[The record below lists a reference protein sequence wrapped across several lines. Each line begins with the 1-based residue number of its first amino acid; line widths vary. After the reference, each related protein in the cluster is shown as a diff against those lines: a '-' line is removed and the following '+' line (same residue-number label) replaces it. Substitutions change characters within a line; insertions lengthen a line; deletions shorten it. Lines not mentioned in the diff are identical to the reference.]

1 MNIYKSLKQVGGF
14 VSLCAAMSFVA
25 SCTDD
30 IEVGDSFVD
39 ASPSGTVS
47 SDTIFGNAEYTK
59 QFLTGIY
66 GMQYYGLPY
75 SNKDFIPHSHNHYT
89 GKLDAVTDLYQLH
102 WASTQVYNDYYLGA
116 LSANNS
122 ALISFTNDG
131 VWEAVRAVNLL
142 LANIDDVPGLSDE
155 LKARYSAEAKCLMAA
170 RYFDLLP
177 MYGGLPLIKQA
188 FTGGETSYDIP
199 RATIEETV
207 DYLVQLLDEAIPH
220 LPWAWNGNTSET
232 NDTQVGRW
240 TAAGAMAL
248 KAKILTFAAS
258 PIFNSEAPY
267 YDGSSEAEQQ
277 KVVWYGNYDVARWQ
291 RALKA
296 CEEFFARVESDG
308 HYALKQA
315 NGTTSNDYRLAY
327 RLGYLYQGSTEILHQ
342 TRVRDYDNWNNGYY
356 AWSNWVNLGRNS
368 YCATFEYMSMFPWN
382 DGKYFDWKK
391 DSVAIFGRG
400 RNLNNARLFY
410 LYPDATSK
418 VPYRD
423 PRLYEN
429 MIVNGQDETMD
440 MASGTTSG
448 NEYELWVGG
457 EHVGESVLKEQMVTK
472 FPTGFGV
479 MKYHCGSE
487 YQRYPLQ
494 WCYLSLSE
502 MYLFYAECLAQ
513 TGNLTKANQQV
524 DIVRARV
531 GLGTLVSGC
540 NPEHDVMNDKDAFIE
555 ELLRERACELGMTNA
570 RYHDMVRYKRTD
582 WMTKPLHGLLVY
594 RLVQDAATG
603 TWLDNNKP
611 FIGDEKNAG
620 GTHPTKFRYEKF
632 QLRQPEQRALWRYE
646 EDPNNLAVR
655 KWLLAPLP
663 ATEINKNYG
672 LVQNPG
678 W

>member
-1 MNIYKSLKQVGGF
+1 MNIYRIMKQTAGLASF
-14 VSLCAAMSFVA
+14 CAAVA
-25 SCTDD
+25 LATSCTDD
-30 IEVGDSFVD
+30 IAVGDGFVD
-39 ASPSGTVS
+39 SSPSGTVS
-47 SDTIFGNAEYTK
+47 ADTVFGNAEYTK

-66 GMQYYGLPY
+66 ALQYYGLPY
-75 SNKDFIPHSHNHYT
+75 QNQSGVAHSHNHYN
-89 GKLDAVTDLYQLH
+89 GKLDAVTDCYQLH

-116 LSANNS
+116 LSANS
-122 ALISFTNDG
+122 SGLISFTGDK
-131 VWEAVRAVNLL
+131 VWEVVRSVNLL
-142 LANIDDVPGLSDE
+142 LENIDDVPGLSED
-155 LKARYSAEAKCLMAA
+155 LKKRYVAEAKCLMAS

-177 MYGGLPLIKQA
+177 IYGGLPLIKNA
-188 FTGGETSYDIP
+188 FTGAETSFNLP

-207 DYLVQLLDEAIPH
+207 DYLVQLLDEAIPD
-220 LPWAWNGNTSET
+220 LPWAWNGETSET
-232 NDTQVGRW
+232 NSTQVGRW
-240 TAAGAMAL
+240 TAAGAMGL

-258 PIFNSEAPY
+258 PIFNSEQPY

-277 KVVWYGNYDVARWQ
+277 KCVWYGNYDVARWQ

-296 CEEFFARVESDG
+296 CEDFFKRVESDG
-308 HYALKQA
+308 YYALMQA
-315 NGTTSNDYRLAY
+315 NGTTCNDYRLAY

-342 TRVRDYDNWNNGYY
+342 TRVRDYDNWANGYY

-368 YCATFEYMSMFPWN
+368 YCPTYEYMEMFPWN
-382 DGKYFDWKK
+382 DGTYFDWKK

-410 LYPDATSK
+410 LYPDATTK

-429 MIVNGQDETMD
+429 MIVNGQDETMN
-440 MASGTTSG
+440 MQSGVTSG
-448 NEYELWVGG
+448 SEYELWVGG
-457 EHVGESVLKEQMVTK
+457 EHVGTSVLEEAMVTK

-479 MKYHCGSE
+479 MKYHCGTE

-502 MYLFYAECLAQ
+502 LYLFYAECLAQ
-513 TGNLTKANQQV
+513 TGNLTKANQMV
-524 DIVRARV
+524 DVVRARV
-531 GLGTLVSGC
+531 GLGSLVSGC
-540 NPEHDVMNDKDAFIE
+540 NPEHDVMNDKDDFIE

-582 WMTKPLHGLLVY
+582 WMTKPLHGLLIY

-620 GTHPTKFRYEKF
+620 GTHPTKFRYERF
-632 QLRQPEQRALWRYE
+632 QLRQPEMRALWRYKD
-646 EDPNNLAVR
+646 DPNNLEVR

-663 ATEINKNYG
+663 ATEINKGYG